1 MKLPSTALGCL
12 VFLAVASFAQN
23 RPKNSDIE
31 NIGTRDITAGTFNQV
46 SLDKEVA
53 IGRALAAEI
62 ERQVQLNNDPA
73 VNAYVNRLGQNLVM
87 NSDAR
92 RFVVGFK
99 VVESP
104 DFDTQ
109 VVPGG
114 TVYVTT
120 GTIAALDNE
129 AELAFVLSH
138 QIAHIAAR
146 HATQQLTKG
155 QFTNFNNT
163 PLIFQGGAGGFSI
176 RQTSDQLVPVEL
188 LQIERQ
194 NAAEADFLGLQYLY
208 KAGYDPSAAITF
220 LQKVQAREAAT
231 TSNMRRLFMSVP
243 PAIDRIA
250 AARAEMDSILPARTQ
265 NVLTTPEFDA
275 TKASLKK

>member
-1 MKLPSTALGCL
+1 MTCGPLTVRNMKLASTILACI
-12 VFLAVASFAQN
+12 VFFAVASFGQN

-31 NIGTRDITAGTFNQV
+31 NIGTRDITAATFNHF

-53 IGRALAAEI
+53 IGRALAAEF
-62 ERQVQLNNDPA
+62 ERQVLLNNDPA
-73 VNAYVNRLGQNLVM
+73 VNEYVNRLGQNLVM

-99 VVESP
+99 VVESA
-104 DFDTQ
+104 DFDTR

-120 GTIAALDNE
+120 GMIAALDNE

-138 QIAHIAAR
+138 EIAHVAAR

-155 QFTNFNNT
+155 QLTNFTNT
-163 PLIFQGGAGGFSI
+163 PL
-176 RQTSDQLVPVEL
+176 VPAEL

-208 KAGYDPSAAITF
+208 KAGYDPNAAVTF
-220 LQKVQAREAAT
+220 LQKVQVREAAT
-231 TSNMRRLFMSVP
+231 TSNTRRLFTSVP
-243 PAIDRIA
+243 PAADRIVA
-250 AARAEMDSILPARTQ
+250 TRAEMDSILPARAR
-265 NVLTTPEFDA
+265 NVLTTPEFEA

>member
-1 MKLPSTALGCL
+1 MKLPSTILGCL
-12 VFLAVASFAQN
+12 VFFAVASFGQN

-31 NIGTRDITAGTFNQV
+31 NIGVRDITAGTFNHV

-53 IGRALAAEI
+53 IGRALGAEY

-73 VNAYVNRLGQNLVM
+73 VNEYVNRLGQNLVM

-99 VVESP
+99 IVESA
-104 DFDTQ
+104 DFDTR

-120 GTIAALDNE
+120 GMIAALDNE

-138 QIAHIAAR
+138 EIAHVAAR
-146 HATQQLTKG
+146 HATQQLTKV
-155 QFTNFNNT
+155 QLTNFTNT

-176 RQTSDQLVPVEL
+176 RQASDQLVPVEL

-194 NAAEADFLGLQYLY
+194 NVAEADFLGLQYLY
-208 KAGYDPSAAITF
+208 KAGYDPNAAVTF

-231 TSNMRRLFMSVP
+231 TSNTRRLFMSVP
-243 PAIDRIA
+243 PAVDRIVA
-250 AARAEMDSILPARTQ
+250 TRAEMDSILPARAQ

>member
-1 MKLPSTALGCL
+1 MKLPSTVLGCL
-12 VFLAVASFAQN
+12 VFFAVASFAQN

-99 VVESP
+99 VVESA
-104 DFDTQ
+104 DFDTR

-155 QFTNFNNT
+155 QLTNFNNT
-163 PLIFQGGAGGFSI
+163 PLIFLGGVGGFSI
-176 RQTSDQLVPVEL
+176 RQASDQLVPPGL

-243 PAIDRIA
+243 PAIDR
-250 AARAEMDSILPARTQ
+250 
-265 NVLTTPEFDA
+265 
-275 TKASLKK
+275 

>member
-1 MKLPSTALGCL
+1 
-12 VFLAVASFAQN
+12 
-23 RPKNSDIE
+23 
-31 NIGTRDITAGTFNQV
+31 
-46 SLDKEVA
+46 
-53 IGRALAAEI
+53 
-62 ERQVQLNNDPA
+62 
-73 VNAYVNRLGQNLVM
+73 M

-99 VVESP
+99 VVESA
-104 DFDTQ
+104 DFDTR

-120 GTIAALDNE
+120 GMIAALDNE

-138 QIAHIAAR
+138 EIAHVAAR

-155 QFTNFNNT
+155 QLTNFTNT
-163 PLIFQGGAGGFSI
+163 PL
-176 RQTSDQLVPVEL
+176 VPAEL

-208 KAGYDPSAAITF
+208 KAGYDPNAAVI
-220 LQKVQAREAAT
+220 VAT
-231 TSNMRRLFMSVP
+231 
-243 PAIDRIA
+243 
-250 AARAEMDSILPARTQ
+250 RAEMDSILPARAQ

>member
-1 MKLPSTALGCL
+1 
-12 VFLAVASFAQN
+12 
-23 RPKNSDIE
+23 
-31 NIGTRDITAGTFNQV
+31 
-46 SLDKEVA
+46 
-53 IGRALAAEI
+53 
-62 ERQVQLNNDPA
+62 
-73 VNAYVNRLGQNLVM
+73 M

-99 VVESP
+99 VVESA
-104 DFDTQ
+104 DFDTR

-155 QFTNFNNT
+155 QLTNFNNT

-176 RQTSDQLVPVEL
+176 RQASEQPVPLGL

-208 KAGYDPSAAITF
+208 KAGYDPSAAVTF

-250 AARAEMDSILPARTQ
+250 ATRAEMASILPARTQ